1 MKKKE
6 FQYRNLLFL
15 WPYLKQ
21 SKYKFM
27 VGIIGMGLSSLLI
40 TPIPYLIGYSI
51 DNIILMNKSH
61 FELLKIALL
70 MAAIYILGY
79 MANVGYSYVFS
90 KVQYE
95 VVNKVR
101 VSTVES
107 VIDAPLAFHNKHD
120 KGYILGRIAESSS
133 LGVLFSPSFLG
144 TLTGVF
150 DFIFSLFV
158 MFKLSSTLTFT
169 TLIIIPLYF
178 IISRHASKKI
188 SESTT
193 KVYES
198 SAQLNG
204 EVFETL
210 NGIEEIKLLV
220 GKSTQIQKLNNKL
233 VSMIKSLLKQS
244 LNFVF
249 FVQNIILSNNLVTTF
264 VLFISGILIL
274 NNHLTIGIYTSFSL
288 YLSKLLSTTQ
298 AFGSIEVTL
307 KPVCVSISRI
317 KGILETEKE
326 NNADARKLDQGISTI
341 RFNEV
346 SFKYETSDEWVI
358 QNMNFEF
365 KTGDRVLLRGLNGSG
380 KTTLIKLIT
389 GLYKPLHG
397 QILINEQDYS
407 LLDIDSI
414 RNRIGIVSQSVFL
427 FKGTVADNI
436 LYGQKDKTIED
447 IIITAQKYNLMG
459 HLEKFQKG
467 LNTEISQNGF
477 GVSGGQT
484 QVIAFL
490 RAVLAKRDI
499 IILDEA
505 TSNLDIDTKD
515 QIAGILNA
523 EQLCNILIMI
533 SHQTDQY
540 EFINKVIDLDQYKQT
555 LLLQGS

>member
-326 NNADARKLDQGISTI
+326 NNADARKLEQGISTI

>member
-1 MKKKE
+1 
-6 FQYRNLLFL
+6 
-15 WPYLKQ
+15 
-21 SKYKFM
+21 
-27 VGIIGMGLSSLLI
+27 MGLSSLLI

-51 DNIILMNKSH
+51 DNIILMNKSY

-70 MAAIYILGY
+70 MAAIYIIGY
-79 MANVGYSYVFS
+79 IANVGYSYIFS

-120 KGYILGRIAESSS
+120 KGYILGRVAESSS

-158 MFKLSSTLTFT
+158 MFQLSSTLTFT

-178 IISRHASKKI
+178 IISRNASRRI

-220 GKSTQIQKLNNKL
+220 GKRTQIQKLNNKL
-233 VSMIKSLLKQS
+233 ESMIKNLLKQS

-317 KGILETEKE
+317 KSILETESE
-326 NNADARKLDQGISTI
+326 NIAGARKLDESISTI
-341 RFNEV
+341 RFKEV
-346 SFKYETSDEWVI
+346 SFKYETGDEWVI
-358 QNMNFEF
+358 QNMNFELEA
-365 KTGDRVLLRGLNGSG
+365 GDRVLLRGLNGSG

-389 GLYKPLHG
+389 GLYKPLYG
-397 QILINEQDYS
+397 QILINGQDQS
-407 LLDIDSI
+407 LMDINSI
-414 RNRIGIVSQSVFL
+414 RNRIGIVSQSIFL

-436 LYGQKDKTIED
+436 LFGQKHKTIED
-447 IIITAQKYNLMG
+447 IIATAQKYNLMG

-490 RAVLAKRDI
+490 RAVLANRDI

-505 TSNLDIDTKD
+505 TSNLDIDTRD
-515 QIAGILNA
+515 QITGILNA
-523 EQLCNILIMI
+523 EQLCNVLIMI
-533 SHQTDQY
+533 SHQAEPN
-540 EFINKVIDLDQYKQT
+540 EFINKVIDLDQYKET
-555 LLLQGS
+555 FVLQG

>member
-70 MAAIYILGY
+70 MAAIYIIGY

-317 KGILETEKE
+317 KGILETERE
-326 NNADARKLDQGISTI
+326 NNADAQKLDQGISTI

-346 SFKYETSDEWVI
+346 SFKYENSDEWII
-358 QNMNFEF
+358 QNMNFEL

-397 QILINEQDYS
+397 QILINEHDYS
-407 LLDIDSI
+407 FLDINSI

>member
-1 MKKKE
+1 MSKKE

-27 VGIIGMGLSSLLI
+27 TGMIGMGLSSLLI

-51 DNIILMNKSH
+51 DNIILMNKGYLD
-61 FELLKIALL
+61 LLKIALL
-70 MAAIYILGY
+70 MAIIYIAGY
-79 MANVGYSYVFS
+79 MVNIGYSYIFS

-95 VVNKVR
+95 VVNKIR

-120 KGYILGRIAESSS
+120 KGYTLGRISESSS

-144 TLTGVF
+144 TVTGIF

-158 MFKLSSTLTFT
+158 MFQLSSTLTFT

-178 IISRHASKKI
+178 IISRQASRKI

-193 KVYES
+193 RVYES

-220 GKSTQIQKLNNKL
+220 GKDTQIQKLNRKL
-233 VSMIKSLLKQS
+233 ESMIKSLLKQS

-274 NNHLTIGIYTSFSL
+274 NNDLTIGIYTSFSL
-288 YLSKLLSTTQ
+288 YLSKLLATTQ

-317 KGILETEKE
+317 KGILETENE
-326 NNADARKLDQGISTI
+326 NMAGARGFDESISTI
-341 RFNEV
+341 RFKEV
-346 SFKYETSDEWVI
+346 SFKYEAGKEWVI
-358 QNMNFEF
+358 QNMDFELE
-365 KTGDRVLLRGLNGSG
+365 TGDRVLLRGLNGSG

-389 GLYKPLHG
+389 GLYKPVQG
-397 QILINEQDYS
+397 QIMMNEQDYS
-407 LLDIDSI
+407 LLDINSI
-414 RNRIGIVSQSVFL
+414 RKRIGIVSQSIFL

-436 LYGQKDKTIED
+436 LFGQTGKTID
-447 IIITAQKYNLMG
+447 DVIATAQKYNLMG
-459 HLEKFQKG
+459 YLEKLPKG

-490 RAVLAKRDI
+490 RAVLVHRDL

-515 QIAGILNA
+515 LIAGILNA
-523 EQLCNILIMI
+523 EQLCHILIVI
-533 SHQTDQY
+533 SHQAEQY
-540 EFINKVIDLDQYKQT
+540 DYINKVIDLDQYKDN
-555 LLLQGS
+555 LVLQGQ

>member
-27 VGIIGMGLSSLLI
+27 VGIIGMGLSSMLI

-70 MAAIYILGY
+70 MAAIYIIGY

-326 NNADARKLDQGISTI
+326 NNADAQKLDQGISTI

-346 SFKYETSDEWVI
+346 SFKYETSDEWII
-358 QNMNFEF
+358 QNMNFEL

-407 LLDIDSI
+407 FLDINSI